1 MFTRIF
7 RSHPPHLLRLYVMVS
22 PSRRV
27 TFLLLAQ
34 QESNQRKRAP
44 NIRPVT
50 SLRYVTGSLTES
62 LDLFVTAKKAKAK
75 VQLTALMFSNHASS
89 DTTNRPFQQAERRCC
104 TEGYEAW
111 MPSKERW
118 AKDGPSRRPS
128 EQHRSEG
135 TRSAAQDRMQGQDL
149 LVTLTRCP
157 RPAGQPAA
165 VTPLRYVWGNCQK

>member
-1 MFTRIF
+1 
-7 RSHPPHLLRLYVMVS
+7 MVS

-104 TEGYEAW
+104 AERYDDCMDAGGRATQDAQAEKW